1 MCIFVADFSGCVL
14 CSWGPYCRGKN
25 SGPIAGHSYLGL
37 EIDTVRKQIRV
48 PDNKVQSL
56 RAHIVDALSKSK
68 LTLRQLQSLLGSLN
82 FVCKAIAPG
91 RAFTRRLIA
100 LTCGLRKPHRKVR
113 VSVGAKLDLL
123 MWLEFFE
130 HFNGVCPFRH
140 LTWSTNDSIE
150 LFTDAAAS
158 IGYGGFFRGRWFQ
171 ARWPHEIV
179 ALNPSI
185 ALLEFFPIVV
195 AVHCWGS
202 ELANRKVMFRTD
214 NVAVVHIIN
223 KQSSRC
229 DLIMHLLHLFVCQC
243 LRYNITFKARHVP
256 GIHNVIADS
265 LSRFQVERFRA
276 AAPQAELV
284 MTPIPK
290 LPLIAG

>member
-1 MCIFVADFSGCVL
+1 M
-14 CSWGPYCRGKN
+14 
-25 SGPIAGHSYLGL
+25 
-37 EIDTVRKQIRV
+37 
-48 PDNKVQSL
+48 
-56 RAHIVDALSKSK
+56 
-68 LTLRQLQSLLGSLN
+68 
-82 FVCKAIAPG
+82 
-91 RAFTRRLIA
+91 
-100 LTCGLRKPHRKVR
+100 
-113 VSVGAKLDLL
+113 
-123 MWLEFFE
+123 
-130 HFNGVCPFRH
+130 
-140 LTWSTNDSIE
+140 
-150 LFTDAAAS
+150 
-158 IGYGGFFRGRWFQ
+158 
-171 ARWPHEIV
+171 

-243 LRYNITFKARHVP
+243 LRYNITLKACHVP